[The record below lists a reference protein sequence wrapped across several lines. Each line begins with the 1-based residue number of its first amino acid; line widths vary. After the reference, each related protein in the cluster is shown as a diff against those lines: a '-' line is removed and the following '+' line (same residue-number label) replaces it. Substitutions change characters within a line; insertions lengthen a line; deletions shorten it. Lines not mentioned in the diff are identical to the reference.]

1 MRTEIHCLIDRY
13 GNVGIG
19 SLCNVI
25 EAISATCT
33 AGEIRKLI
41 DITTRLETEVLEE
54 FEICL
59 LTQHGYGELPGPFD
73 HIMCIVCLIHAD
85 AQLIWLRCRL
95 NRRVDNAAVILL
107 TVTCGQHKQTIT

>member
-1 MRTEIHCLIDRY
+1 MRTEIHRLIDRY

-41 DITTRLETEVLEE
+41 NITTRLETEVLE
-54 FEICL
+54 
-59 LTQHGYGELPGPFD
+59 
-73 HIMCIVCLIHAD
+73 
-85 AQLIWLRCRL
+85 
-95 NRRVDNAAVILL
+95 
-107 TVTCGQHKQTIT
+107 